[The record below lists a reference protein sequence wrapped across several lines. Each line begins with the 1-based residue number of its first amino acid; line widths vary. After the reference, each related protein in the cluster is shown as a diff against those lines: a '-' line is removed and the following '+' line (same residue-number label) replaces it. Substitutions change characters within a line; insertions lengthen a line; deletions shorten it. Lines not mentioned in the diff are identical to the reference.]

1 MFLTSA
7 KPTIRF
13 AAVKTLNRI
22 AMIHP
27 DAVTSCNVDLE
38 NLISDSNRSIATLAI
53 TTLLKVSD
61 GVHQLEIVPAI
72 ECIARTKGLIG
83 YIKHVQCIH
92 TYMYGMHNMYMHIT
106 TRAHKHTQDW

>member
-1 MFLTSA
+1 MFFTFYLHLFPVLQMFLTSA

-53 TTLLKVSD
+53 TTLLKVRS
-61 GVHQLEIVPAI
+61 GRERVVG
-72 ECIARTKGLIG
+72 T
-83 YIKHVQCIH
+83 
-92 TYMYGMHNMYMHIT
+92 N
-106 TRAHKHTQDW
+106 

>member
-1 MFLTSA
+1 MFPVLQMFLTSA

-53 TTLLKVSD
+53 TTLLKVRS
-61 GVHQLEIVPAI
+61 GRQ
-72 ECIARTKGLIG
+72 G
-83 YIKHVQCIH
+83 
-92 TYMYGMHNMYMHIT
+92 GMVGTN
-106 TRAHKHTQDW
+106 